1 MLIRELVMENEV
13 FLAQCGPNDEDD
25 FCNPVY
31 CLPDAYDLCN
41 PDMDEDG
48 GCDPHYDNDFD

>member
-1 MLIRELVMENEV
+1 MLVKELVVEKNLLIAERDS
-13 FLAQCGPNDEDD
+13 FDDGED

-31 CLPDAYDLCN
+31 CLPDAYGLCA

-48 GCDPHYDNDFD
+48 GCDPHYDNG

>member
-1 MLIRELVMENEV
+1 MLVKELVIDKNLILEQNA
-13 FLAQCGPNDEDD
+13 FDDDDAD

-31 CLPDAYDLCN
+31 CLPDAYGLCA

-48 GCDPHYDNDFD
+48 GCDPHYDNG

>member
-1 MLIRELVMENEV
+1 MLVKELVVDKNLMLEQNA
-13 FLAQCGPNDEDD
+13 FDDDDAD

-31 CLPDAYDLCN
+31 CLPDAYGLCA

-48 GCDPHYDNDFD
+48 GCDPHYDNG